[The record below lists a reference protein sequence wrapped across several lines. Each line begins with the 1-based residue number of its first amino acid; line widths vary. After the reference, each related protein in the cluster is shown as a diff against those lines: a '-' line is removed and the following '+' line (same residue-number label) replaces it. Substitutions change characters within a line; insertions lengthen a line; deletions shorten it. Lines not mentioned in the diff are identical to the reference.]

1 MKIGVTFSETNY
13 HNYPRWIKGND
24 EHIDIVE
31 LSYEKNN
38 LQDVADCDAVVLTGG
53 IDMEPNEKVNY
64 ANAPE
69 TFNTKRDTFEMEV
82 LAKALKSQKPILG
95 ICRGLQLIN
104 VYKGGTLHLDNGES
118 KNEIHKRETEDKKH
132 QVQVEKNSFFYSIV
146 KEESGEVNSSH
157 HQSIEKLGTG
167 LKAVAHSEDGVI
179 EAIESTNPEEQFLL
193 AVQWH
198 PERMGDLES
207 PFSKNIRKALIEK
220 ICN

>member
-24 EHIDIVE
+24 ENIDIVE

-38 LQDVADCDAVVLTGG
+38 LQDVTNCDAVVLTGG
-53 IDMEPNEKVNY
+53 IDMEPNEKVDY

-69 TFNTKRDTFEMEV
+69 IFNTKRDTFEMEV
-82 LAKALKSQKPILG
+82 LAKALKSNKPILG

-132 QVQVEKNSFFYSIV
+132 QVQVKKNSFFYSIV
-146 KEESGEVNSSH
+146 KKESGEVNSSH
-157 HQSIEKLGTG
+157 HQSIEKLGTD

-198 PERMGDLES
+198 PERIGDLES

>member
-24 EHIDIVE
+24 ENIDIVE

-38 LQDVADCDAVVLTGG
+38 LEDVANCDAVVFTGG
-53 IDMEPNEKVNY
+53 IDMEPSEKVDY

-82 LAKALKSQKPILG
+82 LAIALKSQKPILG

-104 VYKGGTLHLDNGES
+104 VYKGGTLYLDNGES
-118 KNEIHKRETEDKKH
+118 KNEIHKRGTEDKKH
-132 QVQVEKNSFFYSIV
+132 QVQVAKNSFFYSIV

-157 HQSIEKLGTG
+157 HQSIEKLGTD

-179 EAIESTNPEEQFLL
+179 EVIESTNPEEQFLL